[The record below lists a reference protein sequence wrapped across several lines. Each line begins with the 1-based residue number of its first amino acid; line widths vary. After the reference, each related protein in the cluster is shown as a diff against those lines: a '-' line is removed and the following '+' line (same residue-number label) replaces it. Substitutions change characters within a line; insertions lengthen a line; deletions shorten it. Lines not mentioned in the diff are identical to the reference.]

1 MRMMIAVLIVCL
13 AGCSLPLPVT
23 VGPLNWTV
31 SPSTTVTITFNGVT
45 SVAASNTLDPGI
57 GTYTLDISAPGSL
70 IVLTNNIGTW
80 KSAYNEVS
88 VEATGE

>member
-1 MRMMIAVLIVCL
+1 MRKVIALLIVSR
-13 AGCSLPLPVT
+13 GCNLPLPVT

-70 IVLTNNIGTW
+70 IVLTNNVGTW
-80 KSAYNEVS
+80 KSAYNELS